1 MRNDAAASG
10 SVEVELKE
18 KIRMLES
25 RNKELE
31 AAVRGEPINC
41 AEVSILRLALERTGS
56 LAVFLGCL
64 SVTAIILESWEQT
77 LLRDVEMTFFVPLMI
92 GHGGNMGGSVVG
104 STLASMIQRPPPLT
118 STLKRELIAGGIV
131 GIILTA
137 AASALP
143 FIMHIEPHT
152 VLLIMA
158 SLLSITL
165 MSALLGATLPFIFK
179 RLKLDPNTLAPP
191 AVTTLIDA
199 LGLIIYL
206 SIADR
211 IVPTFPTSNS

>member
-1 MRNDAAASG
+1 MRRPADASG

-31 AAVRGEPINC
+31 AAVRGEPVSC
-41 AEVSILRLALERTGS
+41 AEFSIIRLALERTGS
-56 LAVFLGCL
+56 LAFFLVCL

-104 STLASMIQRPPPLT
+104 STLASMIQRPT
-118 STLKRELIAGGIV
+118 SFGLTLKREIIAGSIV
-131 GIILTA
+131 GVILTA

-143 FIMHIEPHT
+143 FIMRIESHT

-158 SLLSITL
+158 SLLCITL
-165 MSALLGATLPFIFK
+165 MSALLGATLPFILK

-191 AVTTLIDA
+191 AATTLIDA

-211 IVPTFPTSNS
+211 IVPTFPNGKS